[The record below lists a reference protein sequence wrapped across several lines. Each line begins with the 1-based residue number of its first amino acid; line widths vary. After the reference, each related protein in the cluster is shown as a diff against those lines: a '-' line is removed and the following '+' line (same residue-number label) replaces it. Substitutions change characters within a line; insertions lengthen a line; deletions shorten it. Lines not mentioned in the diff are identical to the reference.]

1 MEKKKLYFER
11 PLLPARR
18 FTSGAAPETGSKWKS
33 KDSGRSLRR
42 PPPYKSELKSGPVS
56 NPRTVPFDWEQIPG
70 RPKDDETS
78 LKLNV
83 VEISKVPKLPPG
95 RTLTVGQQDFDKA
108 SDQKRNVSD
117 GSWNVQSSDENV
129 EQSRS
134 FRDGKEGLDNC
145 SSGNEGGEFVDALES
160 LSRTES
166 LLINCS
172 FSDLLGWEDQGAEA
186 SGNLPIDSQTREIM
200 MGRFRPA
207 AKAMAA
213 ETPPHGPRNP
223 PVIHQRFRQQ
233 RKMLNADTRPQL
245 RYGPDFVVECLQRDE
260 DGDEKSACDYYE
272 ERNFHGKSA
281 VYCLVLA
288 CKARFV
294 F

>member
-33 KDSGRSLRR
+33 KDSGRSVRR
-42 PPPYKSELKSGPVS
+42 PPPYKSELKSGLVS

-70 RPKDDETS
+70 RPKDDETIH
-78 LKLNV
+78 K
-83 VEISKVPKLPPG
+83 
-95 RTLTVGQQDFDKA
+95 DK
-108 SDQKRNVSD
+108 KRNVSD

-145 SSGNEGGEFVDALES
+145 SSGNEGGEFVDALET

-172 FSDLLGWEDQGAEA
+172 FSDLIGWEDQGAEA
-186 SGNLPIDSQTREIM
+186 SGNPPIDSQTCEIM
-200 MGRFRPA
+200 MGRFLPA

-213 ETPPHGPRNP
+213 ETPQYGPRNP

-233 RKMLNADTRPQL
+233 HKMLNADTRSQL
-245 RYGPDFVVECLQRDE
+245 HYGPDFVVECLQRDE
-260 DGDEKSACDYYE
+260 DGIENSACDYYE